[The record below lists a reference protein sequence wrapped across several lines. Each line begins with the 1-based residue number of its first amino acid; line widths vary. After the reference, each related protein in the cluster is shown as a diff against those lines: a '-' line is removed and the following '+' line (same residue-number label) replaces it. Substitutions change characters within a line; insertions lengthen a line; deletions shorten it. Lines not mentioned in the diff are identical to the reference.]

1 MIYSAKNDVAENKI
15 ITCFPV
21 LVIKFDN
28 HKRVYFIKHD
38 YLYCVDNY
46 FFSQICEEDN
56 ILCANS
62 EGEALALIG
71 EIKSHLNSEQ
81 LINTFVKAV
90 KSYLSP
96 SNYLNTPQYLEH
108 YFSIV
113 RKEHVVTTSLMDN
126 KYYTSPENF

>member
-71 EIKSHLNSEQ
+71 EIKSHPNSEQ
-81 LINTFVKAV
+81 LILLKQ
-90 KSYLSP
+90 
-96 SNYLNTPQYLEH
+96 LNL
-108 YFSIV
+108 
-113 RKEHVVTTSLMDN
+113 TTILLMSLNILNIIFLLFEKNMLL
-126 KYYTSPENF
+126 PLL